1 MLATIIVELSLVKVM
16 LPLVV
21 ENEASE
27 VKVAGV
33 AAKLNTVESKLA
45 SVEVKAEKASL
56 VLLIVYAVECRRTI
70 MMFGKKKRSCS
81 ARACGSSPTGGPC
94 CWAAASSSRPR
105 G

>member
-1 MLATIIVELSLVKVM
+1 MLATIIVELPLVKVM

-45 SVEVKAEKASL
+45 SVAVKAEKASL

-70 MMFGKKKRSCS
+70 MMFGRKKRSCS
-81 ARACGSSPTGGPC
+81 ARAGAIWRYFIDVKTG
-94 CWAAASSSRPR
+94 RYV
-105 G
+105 